1 MTTAVVCTSLLG
13 LLLFVMGSY
22 VSMMRGKT
30 ETVGGV
36 NQDPADPLYKAVRA
50 HGNTAEYAPMAALLI
65 LYLGTQGPAI
75 WVLWVMGIV
84 TACRY
89 SIAIG
94 ILMSPTL
101 DKPHPLR
108 FIGAL
113 GTYIGGVALVV
124 AAMLTIM

>member
-13 LLLFVMGSY
+13 LLLFVMGFF
-22 VSMMRGKT
+22 VSMMRGRT

-50 HGNTAEYAPMAALLI
+50 HGNTAEFAPMLAVLI

-89 SIAIG
+89 AIATG

-101 DKPHPLR
+101 DKPHALR

-113 GTYIGGVALVV
+113 GTYVGGVALVV
-124 AAMLTIM
+124 AAVLTVM

>member
-1 MTTAVVCTSLLG
+1 MTTAVICTSLLG
-13 LLLFVMGSY
+13 LLLFVMGFV

-30 ETVGGV
+30 ETAGGV
-36 NQDPADPLYKAVRA
+36 SQDPADPLYKAVRA

-65 LYLGTQGPAI
+65 LYLGMQGPAI

-89 SIAIG
+89 AIAIG
-94 ILMSPTL
+94 ILMSPTMA
-101 DKPHPLR
+101 KPQPLR

-113 GTYIGGVALVV
+113 GTYLGGVALVV
-124 AAMLTIM
+124 AAALTVM

>member
-1 MTTAVVCTSLLG
+1 
-13 LLLFVMGSY
+13 
-22 VSMMRGKT
+22 MMRART

-113 GTYIGGVALVV
+113 GTYLGGVALVV